1 MIIIKSHIFNF
12 LSILFS
18 NEWKYAYI
26 LLWMFPI
33 CYESFSWACYI
44 AWYFL
49 IRDEYML
56 DTNDLKLLFTLN
68 SNHISTQMEF

>member
-1 MIIIKSHIFNF
+1 
-12 LSILFS
+12 
-18 NEWKYAYI
+18 
-26 LLWMFPI
+26 MFPI

-56 DTNDLKLLFTLN
+56 DTNDLKLLCTLN
-68 SNHISTQMEF
+68 FNHISTQMEF